1 MNTRFNQKVLDLHLD
16 LQNLEAAQIRKQ
28 ANWDGSHH
36 STYKLY
42 IEENDGEEEENEEED
57 EDEEEE
63 EGEEGERDGWDS
75 MEEDT
80 TDDSESSGSDDDK
93 EDEEESKVNGRK
105 RKLDQV
111 Q

>member
-36 STYKLY
+36 SSYKLY
-42 IEENDGEEEENEEED
+42 IEENDGEEEEDEEED
-57 EDEEEE
+57 EE